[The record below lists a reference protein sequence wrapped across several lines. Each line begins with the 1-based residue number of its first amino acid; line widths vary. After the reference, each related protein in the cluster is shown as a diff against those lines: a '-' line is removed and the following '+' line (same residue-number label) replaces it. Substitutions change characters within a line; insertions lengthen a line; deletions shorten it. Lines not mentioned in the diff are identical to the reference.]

1 MTKIVGLTGGIGS
14 GKTTV
19 AKVFKSFGVPVY
31 NADEEA
37 KALMQSSD
45 VIKQELIHLLGEN
58 CYTDGQLNRYFIAS
72 KVFSDSELL
81 EKINTIVHP
90 QVAIHFEQWYS
101 EQHSPY
107 IIKEVAILFETNSQH
122 LFDFIITVTAP
133 VETRI
138 RRVMERDQKTREEV
152 LAIIENQLPDSEK
165 INQSNFVIKNNIF
178 SEIKSKSFL
187 INNKILKNINNS

>member
-19 AKVFKSFGVPVY
+19 AQVFKSLGVPVY

-45 VIKQELIHLLGEN
+45 VIKQKLIHLLGKN
-58 CYTDGQLNRYFIAS
+58 CYKDGQFNRSFIAS

-81 EKINTIVHP
+81 EKINAIVHP
-90 QVAIHFEQWYS
+90 QVAIHFEQWFS
-101 EQHSPY
+101 KQHTPY

-122 LFDFIITVTAP
+122 LFGFIITVTAP
-133 VETRI
+133 AETRI

-165 INQSNFVIKNNIF
+165 INRSNFVIKNNIL
-178 SEIKSKSFL
+178 SEVKNKSYL
-187 INNKILKNINNS
+187 IHNKIIKNINNS